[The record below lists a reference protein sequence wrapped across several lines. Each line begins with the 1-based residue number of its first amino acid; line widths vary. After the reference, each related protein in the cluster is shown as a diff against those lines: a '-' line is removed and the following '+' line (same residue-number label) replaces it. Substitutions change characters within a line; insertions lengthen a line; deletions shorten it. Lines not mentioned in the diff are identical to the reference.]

1 MDTNKLA
8 EEAVVALDS
17 AIAKDFSEDEQQRVK
32 EIVHDLL
39 IKAIGQT
46 TESHKSTVVMCCG
59 PEADMA
65 HKLQHEMVKAQDALI
80 ANLSA
85 MR

>member
-8 EEAVVALDS
+8 DDAVQALDA
-17 AIAKDFSEDEQQRVK
+17 AIAKDFSEIEKQRVK

-39 IKAIGQT
+39 VRTIGGMSDSYQ
-46 TESHKSTVVMCCG
+46 STVVMCCG

-65 HKLQHEMVKAQDALI
+65 HKLQDEMMKSQNALI
-80 ANLSA
+80 ANLNSL
-85 MR
+85 R

>member
-1 MDTNKLA
+1 MDTNKMA
-8 EEAVVALDS
+8 EEAVGALDS
-17 AIAKDFSEDEQQRVK
+17 AIDKDFSEVEKARVK

-39 IKAIGQT
+39 VQAIGGT
-46 TESHKSTVVMCCG
+46 TESHASTVVQCCG

-65 HKLQHEMVKAQDALI
+65 HKLQHEMMKAQDALI